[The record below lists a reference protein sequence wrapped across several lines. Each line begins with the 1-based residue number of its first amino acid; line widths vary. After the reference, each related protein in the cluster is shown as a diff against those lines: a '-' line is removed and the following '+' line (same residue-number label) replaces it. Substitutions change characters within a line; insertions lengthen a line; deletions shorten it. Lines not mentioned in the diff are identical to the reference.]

1 MYKLLSKYHSLP
13 IQLKASLWFLLC
25 SFLQKGISTITTP
38 IFTRILTADEFGE
51 FGAFNSWYNIIL
63 IIVSM
68 NLASGVYTTAMVKFS
83 DDRKILASSYQG
95 LNLILCIGWLIIY
108 LLFTKFWNGL
118 LHLTTVQMLGMFVMI
133 WSSSAF
139 SLWSVEQRVIYS
151 YKKLVAIIMAVSFAN
166 PILGIFLVTHAEDKV
181 TARILGIAVV
191 ELLFYSVVSI
201 NQFIKGKTFFSK
213 RYWLYALHFNLP
225 LIPHALSQTILSSS
239 DRIMIKDMVGESQS
253 GYYNLA
259 YSISSIMLIF
269 NMALSQTLAPWTYQ
283 KLKDDKVEEINGTA
297 VFSIGV
303 IGFMNLL
310 LIIFA
315 PELLSI
321 FAPKDYSEAIY
332 VIPPVA
338 MSVFFMYLYDWFA
351 RFEYYY
357 EKTYYILIA
366 SLTGAVMNLLLNYFC
381 IRRFGYIAAGYTTLI
396 CYIVY
401 SFMHFFFM
409 NKIKKNNLPG
419 RKVYN
424 MKSILIISI
433 VFLLGGFGLLFTY
446 GYPLLRYCCLLL
458 MIIVTAANWRFI
470 FTKVKEIISIR
481 QNKIKK

>member
-1 MYKLLSKYHSLP
+1 MNKLLSKYHSLP
-13 IQLKASLWFLLC
+13 VQLKASLWFLLC

-95 LNLILCIGWLIIY
+95 LNLLLCVVWLTVY
-108 LLFTKFWNGL
+108 LLFTEFWNGL
-118 LHLTTVQMLGMFVMI
+118 FHLTTVQMLGMFVMI

-139 SLWSVEQRVIYS
+139 SLWAVEQRVIYS
-151 YKKLVAIIMAVSFAN
+151 YKKLVAIIVAVSFAN
-166 PILGIFLVTHAEDKV
+166 PILGIFLVIHAEDKV
-181 TARILGIAVV
+181 TARILGIAAV
-191 ELLFYSVVSI
+191 ELLFYLVVSI
-201 NQFIKGKTFFSK
+201 SQFIKGKTFFSK

-239 DRIMIKDMVGESQS
+239 DRIMIKDMVGESQA

-283 KLKDDKVEEINGTA
+283 KLKDDKVEDINGIA
-297 VFSIGV
+297 VFSIGA
-303 IGFMNLL
+303 IGLMNLL
-310 LIIFA
+310 LISFA
-315 PELLSI
+315 PELISI
-321 FAPKDYSEAIY
+321 FAPKDYAEAAY

-357 EKTYYILIA
+357 EKTHYILIA
-366 SLTGAVMNLLLNYFC
+366 SITGATLNLLLNYIC
-381 IRRFGYIAAGYTTLI
+381 IERFGYIAAGYTTLV

-401 SFMHFFFM
+401 SFTHFFFM
-409 NKIKKNNLPG
+409 NKISRDNLPG
-419 RKVYN
+419 RRVYN
-424 MKSILIISI
+424 MKSILMITA
-433 VFLLGGFGLLFTY
+433 VFMLGGFGLLLTY
-446 GYPLLRYCCLLL
+446 KHTWLRYCCLLVML
-458 MIIVTAANWRFI
+458 IITAANWRFI

-481 QNKIKK
+481 QNKMKK